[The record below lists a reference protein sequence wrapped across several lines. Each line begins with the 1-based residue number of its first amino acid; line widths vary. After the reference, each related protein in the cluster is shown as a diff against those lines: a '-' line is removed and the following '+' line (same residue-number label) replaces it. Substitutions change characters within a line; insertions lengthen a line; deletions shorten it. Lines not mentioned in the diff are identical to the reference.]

1 MKRKADCPQCQTT
14 IRIPY
19 EKEIIPNRQLE
30 QQIDVYRECRDPMR
44 ASLVRL
50 DVLEKEKATTTS
62 QKGTKRSA
70 EEVMDSNGNDELNGM
85 SKRAQRA
92 VARCEVHSS
101 LGSDDVMEDD
111 NESDGDCNE
120 LPQQQQQQ
128 QHVLKRKPTIS
139 YHNMNKKKLID
150 ICQREGLST
159 VGNET
164 ELRHRHSDYIT
175 LFNSEC
181 DSYHPRSV
189 KELRTEIKNREMS
202 IKREAGQAGPKQQYT
217 LLQQLAYSVEAR
229 NGGSIDKLTTSNVAF
244 DTKLNTKYA
253 ELIASVKKRD
263 TRRTTTTTTSKEDTV
278 IEHDISLAQNVSV
291 EQKGNYKCLHDTP
304 SLENHLDDDVRLA
317 CASKCQPLD
326 VDGGSQCNGKISPS
340 VTLTYDKMKMAEKKS
355 DLATTNS
362 TEKCAS
368 SNKATNKL
376 KSNPTTTATTTTI
389 APGTRIQNLGP
400 WICDACTYNNVRNI
414 TRNSRCE
421 MCNTVR
427 SRVLDSDQRCSS
439 SAATTM
445 NDVEIVNIDC

>member
-30 QQIDVYRECRDPMR
+30 QQIDVYRKCRDPMR

-50 DVLEKEKATTTS
+50 DVLEKEKAITTS

-92 VARCEVHSS
+92 VARREVHTS
-101 LGSDDVMEDD
+101 LGTDVMEDD

-120 LPQQQQQQ
+120 LPQQQQ

-139 YHNMNKKKLID
+139 YHNMNKKKLIEL
-150 ICQREGLST
+150 CQREGLST
-159 VGNET
+159 LGNET

-181 DSYHPRSV
+181 DSEHQRSV

-202 IKREAGQAGPKQQYT
+202 IKREAGQAGPRQQHT
-217 LLQQLAYSVEAR
+217 LLQQLANSVEAR

-263 TRRTTTTTTSKEDTV
+263 TRRTTTTKEDTV
-278 IEHDISLAQNVSV
+278 IEHDISVAQNDNV
-291 EQKGNYKCLHDTP
+291 EQKGNGSLHDSTL
-304 SLENHLDDDVRLA
+304 LENHHDDNELD

-326 VDGGSQCNGKISPS
+326 VDGGSQCNGNISQS
-340 VTLTYDKMKMAEKKS
+340 VTLTSDKMKMAEKKS
-355 DLATTNS
+355 DLVATNS

-376 KSNPTTTATTTTI
+376 TFNTTTAATTTTI

-414 TRNSRCE
+414 TRKSRCE

-427 SRVLDSDQRCSS
+427 PRELDSDQRCSS
-439 SAATTM
+439 SADTTM

>member
-1 MKRKADCPQCQTT
+1 MKRKVDCPQCQTT

-30 QQIDVYRECRDPMR
+30 QQIDVYRKCRDPMR

-50 DVLEKEKATTTS
+50 DVLEKEKAITTS

-70 EEVMDSNGNDELNGM
+70 EEVMDSIGNDELNGM

-92 VARCEVHSS
+92 VARREVHTS
-101 LGSDDVMEDD
+101 LGTDVMKDD
-111 NESDGDCNE
+111 SESDGDCNK
-120 LPQQQQQQ
+120 LLQQQQ

-159 VGNET
+159 LGNET
-164 ELRHRHSDYIT
+164 ELRYRHSDYIT
-175 LFNSEC
+175 LYNSEC
-181 DSYHPRSV
+181 DSEHPRSV

-202 IKREAGQAGPKQQYT
+202 IKREAGQAGPKQQHT
-217 LLQQLAYSVEAR
+217 LLQQLANSVEAR
-229 NGGSIDKLTTSNVAF
+229 NGGSIDRLTTSNIAF
-244 DTKLNTKYA
+244 DTKLNNKFV

-263 TRRTTTTTTSKEDTV
+263 NCQTTTTSLTEDTV
-278 IEHDISLAQNVSV
+278 VEHDISLAQNVSV

-304 SLENHLDDDVRLA
+304 SLENHLDDDDVRLA
-317 CASKCQPLD
+317 CASKCLPLD
-326 VDGGSQCNGKISPS
+326 KGSQCNDIVSPS
-340 VTLTYDKMKMAEKKS
+340 VTLTYDKMRMAEKKS
-355 DLATTNS
+355 DLTTNS

-368 SNKATNKL
+368 SNKAANKL

-400 WICDACTYNNVRNI
+400 WICDACTYNNARNI

-427 SRVLDSDQRCSS
+427 PRELDSDQRCSS

>member
-30 QQIDVYRECRDPMR
+30 QQIDVYRKCRDPMR

-50 DVLEKEKATTTS
+50 DVLEKEKAITTS

-92 VARCEVHSS
+92 VARREVHTS
-101 LGSDDVMEDD
+101 LGTDVMEDD
-111 NESDGDCNE
+111 NESDGECNE
-120 LPQQQQQQ
+120 LPQQQQQQQQ

-159 VGNET
+159 LGNET
-164 ELRHRHSDYIT
+164 ELRYRHSDYIT
-175 LFNSEC
+175 LYNSEC
-181 DSYHPRSV
+181 DSEHPRSV

-202 IKREAGQAGPKQQYT
+202 IKREAEQAGPRQQHI
-217 LLQQLAYSVEAR
+217 LLQQLANSVEAR
-229 NGGSIDKLTTSNVAF
+229 NGGSIDRLTTSNIAF
-244 DTKLNTKYA
+244 DTKLNNKFV

-263 TRRTTTTTTSKEDTV
+263 NSQTTTTSLTEDTV
-278 IEHDISLAQNVSV
+278 VEHDISLAQNVSV

-304 SLENHLDDDVRLA
+304 SLENHHDDNELD
-317 CASKCQPLD
+317 CASKCLPLD
-326 VDGGSQCNGKISPS
+326 KGSQCNDIVSPS

-355 DLATTNS
+355 DLAT
-362 TEKCAS
+362 S

-427 SRVLDSDQRCSS
+427 SRLLDSDQRCSS
-439 SAATTM
+439 SADTTM